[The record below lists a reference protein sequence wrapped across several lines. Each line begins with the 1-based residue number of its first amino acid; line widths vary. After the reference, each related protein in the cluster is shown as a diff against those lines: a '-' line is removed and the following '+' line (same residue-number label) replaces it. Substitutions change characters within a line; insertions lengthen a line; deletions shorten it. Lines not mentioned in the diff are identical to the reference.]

1 MERGQQAPV
10 LSTRGRRVFNS
21 EQQSSRSVT
30 NMMCDHASESVVPSK
45 GNFMSS
51 IIYIVGLIVVVLFVL
66 SFLGLR

>member
-1 MERGQQAPV
+1 
-10 LSTRGRRVFNS
+10 VFNS

>member
-1 MERGQQAPV
+1 MERAAGTGF
-10 LSTRGRRVFNS
+10 STRGRRVFNS
-21 EQQSSRSVT
+21 GQQSSRSVT